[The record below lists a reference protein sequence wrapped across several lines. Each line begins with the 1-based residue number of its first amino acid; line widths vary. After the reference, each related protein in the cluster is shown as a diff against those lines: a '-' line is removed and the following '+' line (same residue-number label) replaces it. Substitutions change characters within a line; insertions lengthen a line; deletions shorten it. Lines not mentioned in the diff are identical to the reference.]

1 MDDKHVAGECFS
13 QKCATHN
20 STDLH
25 PDSETKQD
33 VEKVELSSSEISFA
47 FLLESHAFAIQI
59 LNDLVV
65 RAANVK
71 HSNTWKDALC
81 SCFS

>member
-1 MDDKHVAGECFS
+1 MDDQHVAFECFS
-13 QKCATHN
+13 QKCATH
-20 STDLH
+20 SSSDH
-25 PDSETKQD
+25 PDGETKQD

-71 HSNTWKDALC
+71 HSNTWKHVLC
-81 SCFS
+81 SYFS